1 MSKQPET
8 DTKTEEATEKRKL
21 ETLERE
27 GGPVSREVS
36 SAATLMAVAI
46 FLAAAGP
53 GVIGQVARQLAVF
66 IEDPGRWRIDSGEDA
81 IRILRAAG
89 VMVSGVLGEFLILI
103 CIAALAASLAQN
115 RLRFVFGRVAPNFSR
130 LSLSA
135 GLNRL
140 FNAQSLVELLK
151 GSAKVAIV
159 GVAAIA
165 GLGGLATGF
174 RAIHSTPDAAGELI
188 WRLASRIFLLCAI
201 MASAIAAADVFISR
215 RGWHQRI
222 RMSKQEIKEELKQA
236 EGNTMLKA
244 RLRSIARARIKRR
257 MMLNVPKATLVIAN
271 PVHYAVALRYVRGE
285 DAAPKVLAK
294 GQDLI
299 ALKIREIAEKHNVP
313 VIEDKMLA
321 KSLFD
326 AANIDQLIP
335 QELYKAVAELIIY
348 ISSKSRPSRR
358 PHGKTLPGTSGK
370 PSSGR

>member
-1 MSKQPET
+1 MSEQPET
-8 DTKTEEATEKRKL
+8 DNQTEEATEKRKS

-53 GVIGQVARQLAVF
+53 GVAGGLARQLAVF
-66 IEDPGRWRIDSGEDA
+66 IEDPGRWRIDNGADA
-81 IRILRAAG
+81 FLILRAAG
-89 VMVSGVLGEFLILI
+89 VMVSGVLGEFLAFI

-115 RLRFVFGRVAPNFSR
+115 RPRFVFSRVAPDFSR

-140 FNAQSLVELLK
+140 FSAQSLVELLK
-151 GSAKVAIV
+151 GLTKIAVM
-159 GVAAIA
+159 GFAALA

-174 RAIHSTPDAAGELI
+174 LAIHSTPDAAGELI

-201 MASAIAAADVFISR
+201 MASSIAAADLFVSR
-215 RGWHQRI
+215 RNWHRRI

-285 DAAPKVLAK
+285 DTAPRVLAK

-299 ALKIREIAEKHNVP
+299 AVKIREIAEKHDIP
-313 VIEDKMLA
+313 IIEDKTLA
-321 KSLFD
+321 KALFD
-326 AANIDQLIP
+326 ATNINQLIP
-335 QELYKAVAELIIY
+335 QEFYKAVAELIIY
-348 ISSKSRPSRR
+348 ISSKSRPSPRSR
-358 PHGKTLPGTSGK
+358 GKTLPGTSGK